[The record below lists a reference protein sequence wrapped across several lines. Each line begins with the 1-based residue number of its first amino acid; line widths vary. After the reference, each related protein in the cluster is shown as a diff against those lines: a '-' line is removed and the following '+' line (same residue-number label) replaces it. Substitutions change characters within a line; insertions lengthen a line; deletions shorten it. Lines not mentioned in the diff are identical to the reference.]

1 MQDIHL
7 TIDSVFQLLMTQM
20 VAQAGMSGTQSH
32 LHILVVSHCYLTT
45 FIGIVKRRRLQRDY
59 PFDFLLQSC
68 FVESVR
74 YEFRNRLVVREL
86 TWDKYAAHRV
96 VSGVLEADLV
106 CEEHT
111 IVLISEPLSQHLF

>member
-7 TIDSVFQLLMTQM
+7 AIDSILQLLMTQ
-20 VAQAGMSGTQSH
+20 VIAQAGMSRTQAH
-32 LHILVVSHCYLTT
+32 FHILVVSHSYLTT

-59 PFDFLLQSC
+59 PFNLLLQSC
-68 FVESVR
+68 LVECVW

-96 VSGVLEADLV
+96 VSGIFKADLV